1 MTSHAIWVGK
11 IKEVMKSIK
20 EKCRKSANYMFYT
33 NDITCNL
40 SRWNKGRN
48 EICKRRMQKICEY
61 FSIFFTIFVGM
72 LLTCVALVRRI
83 DIFDF
88 LFFFFFCW
96 EFHPCLLFQRH
107 ERLGKAFLIA
117 IILGWFLYFSIMFE
131 IGFSLF
137 SKGVNKPLH
146 SGIFNVT
153 TISVKHVFKDSAT
166 FFHYLYENSNLLV
179 LFWFESSFYLRE
191 KV

>member
-88 LFFFFFCW
+88 LFFFF
-96 EFHPCLLFQRH
+96 LRISSLFTVPKKN
-107 ERLGKAFLIA
+107 EWLGKAFLIA

-137 SKGVNKPLH
+137 SKAVNKPLH

-153 TISVKHVFKDSAT
+153 TIPVKHVFKGSAT

>member
-1 MTSHAIWVGK
+1 MTSHGIWVGK

-20 EKCRKSANYMFYT
+20 EKCRKSENYMFYT

-88 LFFFFFCW
+88 LFFLFFF
-96 EFHPCLLFQRH
+96 LR
-107 ERLGKAFLIA
+107 I
-117 IILGWFLYFSIMFE
+117 S
-131 IGFSLF
+131 SLF
-137 SKGVNKPLH
+137 TVPKTWETRKS
-146 SGIFNVT
+146 IFNSNYT
-153 TISVKHVFKDSAT
+153 GMIFVFLNYVWNRI
-166 FFHYLYENSNLLV
+166 FIIF
-179 LFWFESSFYLRE
+179 
-191 KV
+191 